1 MNTKITVVLAAMYVL
16 SLTTGIQLT
25 MVYADEGQTNTD
37 QALLQD
43 NIGSGDST
51 NLNTGQNVIDSSLAG
66 FMTCEGC
73 FASFN
78 INVEALIRAIEDDIE
93 GFTLCQAIERGFTRE
108 ASQRAALSEIGV
120 DPDTTDS
127 LIQCLRDVGTL
138 A

>member
-1 MNTKITVVLAAMYVL
+1 MNTTITVVLAAMYVL
-16 SLTTGIQLT
+16 SLTTGIQLK
-25 MVYADEGQTNTD
+25 MVYGDEGQTTTD

-43 NIGSGDST
+43 NLASGVSTDS
-51 NLNTGQNVIDSSLAG
+51 NTGQNVIDSSLAG

-73 FASFN
+73 FATFN
-78 INVEALIRAIEDDIE
+78 IDVEALIGEIEDDIE

-108 ASQRAALSEIGV
+108 ASLRAALSEIGV
-120 DPDTTDS
+120 DPDTTNS